1 MNLLHCRFISK
12 NISNLICSH
21 EKSVFPTLHVYPT
34 FYCAKHDFS
43 SLFQKKTSLKRDEE
57 VDLTQKSVYKCR
69 TLKITTNFLPN
80 FFVKNQIVDK
90 DTGLYLDDFRKI
102 KGGNLTTNAF
112 KSRGGGIHDE
122 KPATYAV

>member
-1 MNLLHCRFISK
+1 M
-12 NISNLICSH
+12 
-21 EKSVFPTLHVYPT
+21 
-34 FYCAKHDFS
+34 
-43 SLFQKKTSLKRDEE
+43 FQKKTSLKRDEE

-112 KSRGGGIHDE
+112 KSRVGGIHDE
-122 KPATYAV
+122 KPATCSVEQSEAYTALTIE